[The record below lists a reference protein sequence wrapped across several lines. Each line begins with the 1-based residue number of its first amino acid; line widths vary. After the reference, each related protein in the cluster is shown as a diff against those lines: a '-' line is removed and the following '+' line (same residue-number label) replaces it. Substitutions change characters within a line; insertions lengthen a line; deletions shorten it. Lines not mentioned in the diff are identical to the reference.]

1 MRRHRPLHALI
12 AVGILLTPTA
22 RAPAQADPG
31 VEIEDRIDVVQV
43 DRRILAVSA
52 ERGKVLEVGLRLAER
67 VVASRSQ
74 GLIGVVTTNQRL
86 LGATNRSG
94 SWQAVEL
101 RRSETGE
108 EPIHVSDRLAL
119 VPMPTRLMGL
129 AGGTGIW
136 AELELQPGENPIRV
150 HVESRVGLCLTP
162 RRAIALSAGGGGFVQ
177 RLLTPKETIESMSL
191 KESSITLTTPYRV
204 LLYQDGSD
212 RWTELRRSGFRDSS
226 KR

>member
-12 AVGILLTPTA
+12 AFVLLLA
-22 RAPAQADPG
+22 RPGNAPAQIDPG

-52 ERGKVLEVGLRLAER
+52 ERGKILEIELRSTER

-86 LGATNRSG
+86 LGATSRSG
-94 SWQAVEL
+94 AWQAVEL
-101 RRSETGE
+101 RLSETGQ
-108 EPIHVSDRLAL
+108 EPVHVSDRLAL
-119 VPMPTRLMGL
+119 VLMPTRLMGL

-136 AELELQPGENPIRV
+136 TELRLHPGEKPVRAE
-150 HVESRVGLCLTP
+150 VESHVGLCLTP
-162 RRAIALSAGGGGFVQ
+162 RRAIALSARGGGFVET
-177 RLLTPKETIESMSL
+177 LLTPKEEIESMSL
-191 KESSITLTTPYRV
+191 EESSITLTTPYRV
-204 LLYQDGSD
+204 LLYQNGSD
-212 RWTELRRSGFRDSS
+212 RWTELRRSGLRDSS